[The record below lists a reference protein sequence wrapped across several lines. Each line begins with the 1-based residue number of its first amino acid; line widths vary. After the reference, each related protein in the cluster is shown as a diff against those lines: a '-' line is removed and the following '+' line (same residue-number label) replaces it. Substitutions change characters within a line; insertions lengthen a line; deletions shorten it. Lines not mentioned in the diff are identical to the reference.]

1 MSIAEQKAKINSE
14 IQALRKKI
22 QLSDRDQYLRG
33 HELPLVRGSVT
44 PGPMKLIFPAESRM
58 VIDQT
63 APGLRSLE
71 GESKAFYEE
80 SEGEK
85 QANKATITTLRGEIK
100 HLHVKIEEAK
110 QGSERSVERVLQQR
124 RRAISA
130 PIKVKKAEGAIK
142 ASEYKLHD
150 LVKRLNFLQHSRKQ
164 VGSSNRKQGSSSSSK
179 QVNSCYRKRA
189 ATEINGYAGGRGAVP
204 PIQQARQAVGP
215 IGRANVGAQ
224 DGSGSYERLPLPSKE
239 LERLGAEVTPVNE
252 RIMAMR
258 LKHAFG
264 FMSLIAMYAHTNVC
278 KLDVKEVF
286 YAKLTSAESIGIHP
300 RARQNSISLETLEVT
315 EACHMAQLN
324 GNQELHHSLMT
335 AVRSVNGQIISDHV
349 ERENRLSS
357 LKQQLGESSSD
368 RVQEEHRTI
377 QQLQQDLIALE
388 NEQER
393 VGVSVT
399 EAESVK
405 RRYGAMV
412 TALKGE
418 AAAYRTTLD
427 TLHARLAEEKDSLKN
442 LRDSRK
448 KAEKTRDCLRTR
460 LHEEEESAYETK
472 REREKRLFEFRK
484 KAEERRQQDLGAAV
498 DRRLSIM
505 RTPTRRDSP
514 TAALTQDTQEQIEA
528 ELEKYQQLF
537 SRLKEV
543 LGVTSVEEVLD
554 RLTSQAGTR
563 EHLRQLRS
571 VTLEEVTRLKQEK
584 EQLHEELHRVK
595 YASTEDAAKM
605 VGMIEDL
612 KKKVEE
618 KETMKE
624 DLSGRLDGT
633 LKILAGVRAGQEHI
647 AEKLEVTAE
656 NERPPK
662 AESPLQYL
670 VVLMAFCMD
679 RARELME
686 EVRDAQIDQK
696 LAEMVEEE
704 KDSGGMMTS
713 PENIRVAFPAAGAT
727 AKAAQQQVHV
737 EEGGDSGEEEE
748 TLTRKFIKRQAQ
760 MIVEAK
766 ARKRNRPVTSFKS

>member
-1 MSIAEQKAKINSE
+1 M
-14 IQALRKKI
+14 
-22 QLSDRDQYLRG
+22 D
-33 HELPLVRGSVT
+33 
-44 PGPMKLIFPAESRM
+44 
-58 VIDQT
+58 
-63 APGLRSLE
+63 
-71 GESKAFYEE
+71 
-80 SEGEK
+80 
-85 QANKATITTLRGEIK
+85 
-100 HLHVKIEEAK
+100 
-110 QGSERSVERVLQQR
+110 ERSVERVLQQR
-124 RRAISA
+124 RRAVSA
-130 PIKVKKAEGAIK
+130 PVKVKKAEGAIK

-164 VGSSNRKQGSSSSSK
+164 RE
-179 QVNSCYRKRA
+179 
-189 ATEINGYAGGRGAVP
+189 T
-204 PIQQARQAVGP
+204 
-215 IGRANVGAQ
+215 
-224 DGSGSYERLPLPSKE
+224 RL
-239 LERLGAEVTPVNE
+239 N
-252 RIMAMR
+252 
-258 LKHAFG
+258 
-264 FMSLIAMYAHTNVC
+264 
-278 KLDVKEVF
+278 
-286 YAKLTSAESIGIHP
+286 
-300 RARQNSISLETLEVT
+300 
-315 EACHMAQLN
+315 
-324 GNQELHHSLMT
+324 
-335 AVRSVNGQIISDHV
+335 
-349 ERENRLSS
+349 S

-368 RVQEEHRTI
+368 KVQEEHRTI

-418 AAAYRTTLD
+418 AASYRTTLD
-427 TLHARLAEEKDSLKN
+427 TLHVRLAEEKDSLKN
-442 LRDSRK
+442 LRTYPNIDISFLNIRS
-448 KAEKTRDCLRTR
+448 L
-460 LHEEEESAYETK
+460 
-472 REREKRLFEFRK
+472 K

-543 LGVTSVEEVLD
+543 LGVTSVEEVLE
-554 RLTSQAGTR
+554 RLTSQGGTR

-605 VGMIEDL
+605 VEMIEDL

-618 KETMKE
+618 KEAMKE

-647 AEKLEVTAE
+647 AEKLETAE

-727 AKAAQQQVHV
+727 TKAAQQQV

>member
-1 MSIAEQKAKINSE
+1 MMSIAEQKAKINSE

-22 QLSDRDQYLRG
+22 QLS
-33 HELPLVRGSVT
+33 
-44 PGPMKLIFPAESRM
+44 
-58 VIDQT
+58 
-63 APGLRSLE
+63 E

-85 QANKATITTLRGEIK
+85 QANKAAITSLRGEIK

-124 RRAISA
+124 RRALSA
-130 PIKVKKAEGAIK
+130 PVKVKKAEGAIR

-164 VGSSNRKQGSSSSSK
+164 
-179 QVNSCYRKRA
+179 
-189 ATEINGYAGGRGAVP
+189 
-204 PIQQARQAVGP
+204 
-215 IGRANVGAQ
+215 
-224 DGSGSYERLPLPSKE
+224 
-239 LERLGAEVTPVNE
+239 
-252 RIMAMR
+252 
-258 LKHAFG
+258 
-264 FMSLIAMYAHTNVC
+264 
-278 KLDVKEVF
+278 
-286 YAKLTSAESIGIHP
+286 
-300 RARQNSISLETLEVT
+300 
-315 EACHMAQLN
+315 
-324 GNQELHHSLMT
+324 
-335 AVRSVNGQIISDHV
+335 
-349 ERENRLSS
+349 RENRLST

-393 VGVSVT
+393 VGVSVA

-418 AAAYRTTLD
+418 AASYRTTLD

-624 DLSGRLDGT
+624 DMSGRLDGT

-647 AEKLEVTAE
+647 AEKLETAE

-670 VVLMAFCMD
+670 VILMAFCMD

-727 AKAAQQQVHV
+727 AKAAQQQV

>member
-1 MSIAEQKAKINSE
+1 MMSIAEQKAKINSD

-22 QLSDRDQYLRG
+22 QLS
-33 HELPLVRGSVT
+33 
-44 PGPMKLIFPAESRM
+44 
-58 VIDQT
+58 
-63 APGLRSLE
+63 E

-85 QANKATITTLRGEIK
+85 QANKAAITTLRGEIK

-130 PIKVKKAEGAIK
+130 PVKVKKAEGAIR

-164 VGSSNRKQGSSSSSK
+164 
-179 QVNSCYRKRA
+179 
-189 ATEINGYAGGRGAVP
+189 
-204 PIQQARQAVGP
+204 
-215 IGRANVGAQ
+215 
-224 DGSGSYERLPLPSKE
+224 
-239 LERLGAEVTPVNE
+239 
-252 RIMAMR
+252 
-258 LKHAFG
+258 
-264 FMSLIAMYAHTNVC
+264 
-278 KLDVKEVF
+278 
-286 YAKLTSAESIGIHP
+286 
-300 RARQNSISLETLEVT
+300 
-315 EACHMAQLN
+315 
-324 GNQELHHSLMT
+324 
-335 AVRSVNGQIISDHV
+335 
-349 ERENRLSS
+349 RENRLNS

-418 AAAYRTTLD
+418 AASYRTTLD

-618 KETMKE
+618 KEAMKE

-647 AEKLEVTAE
+647 AEKLETAE

-727 AKAAQQQVHV
+727 AKAAQQQV